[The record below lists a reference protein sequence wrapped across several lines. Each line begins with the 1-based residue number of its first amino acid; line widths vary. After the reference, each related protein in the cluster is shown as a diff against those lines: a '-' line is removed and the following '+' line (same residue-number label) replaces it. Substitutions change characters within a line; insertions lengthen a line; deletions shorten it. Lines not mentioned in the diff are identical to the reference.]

1 MTWGRELVE
10 PLLSR
15 TEPAALLPPRRS
27 DEAARIERPLD
38 LISCVQLDDS
48 REDLWYAI
56 VRDARGVSYGVPC
69 VASGEALRR
78 AVPGD
83 GAAEALLGLLGRGD
97 QVGSGEGPPGQG
109 SRDDHVRVTRWHA
122 EPCAGERGFDVDQT
136 NELLV
141 VGERAVVKWLLHPT
155 ADEQPGPRRLAALV
169 DASFAG
175 TPWPWGLVS
184 IDHAGEGVLIATVV
198 DYVADAS
205 DGWEWAVE
213 DVRSLALGE
222 TEEANALRSMPVIG
236 RLVAEMHLAFAAAGR
251 SIATDD
257 DAEDWSAEAAADL
270 RDASLAAPTAR
281 LVAQELALVTGFAGT
296 TVIDIH
302 GDLHIGQVLRTSP
315 GDDLS
320 IIDFDGSPT
329 RSPEQRLARQPAA
342 RDVAGMLAS
351 LDHVG
356 RVVLHR
362 TAGLDDG
369 QRGRVHDWIAAAQR
383 GFLDAYLSRLAEA
396 GEESLLD
403 ARLVRPF
410 QLQQECR
417 EFIYAA
423 RYLPHWRYVPEGAL
437 AALLSS
443 QFESP
448 SGGRQV
454 GDQESLNHDE
464 GAP

>member
-48 REDLWYAI
+48 RADLWYAI

-83 GAAEALLGLLGRGD
+83 GAAEALLGLLDRGGKG
-97 QVGSGEGPPGQG
+97 VPGEG
-109 SRDDHVRVTRWHA
+109 SRDDHVGVIRWHA
-122 EPCAGERGFDVDQT
+122 EPCEGERGFDVDQT
-136 NELLV
+136 NELVV

-155 ADEQPGPRRLAALV
+155 AEEQPAPRRLAALAE
-169 DASFAG
+169 ASFAG
-175 TPWPWGLVS
+175 TPRPWGLVS
-184 IDHAGEGVLIATVV
+184 VDNAGAGVLIATVI

-222 TEEANALRSMPVIG
+222 TDDANALRSMPVIG

-257 DAEDWSAEAAADL
+257 EAEDWSVEAAEDL
-270 RDASLAAPTAR
+270 RDAGLAAPTAR
-281 LVAQELALVTGFAGT
+281 LIAQELALVTGFAGT
-296 TVIDIH
+296 TIIDIH

-362 TAGLDDG
+362 TDGLDDG

-403 ARLVRPF
+403 AGLVRPF

-437 AALLSS
+437 AALLNRSGIT
-443 QFESP
+443 SP
-448 SGGRQV
+448 
-454 GDQESLNHDE
+454 
-464 GAP
+464 

>member
-10 PLLSR
+10 PLLLR
-15 TEPAALLPPRRS
+15 TEPAALLPARRS
-27 DEAARIERPLD
+27 QEAARIERPLD
-38 LISCVQLDDS
+38 LIACVRLDDS
-48 REDLWYAI
+48 RADLWYAI

-69 VASGEALRR
+69 IVSGKALRR
-78 AVPGD
+78 AIPGD
-83 GAAEALLGLLGRGD
+83 GAAEALLGLLGRGS
-97 QVGSGEGPPGQG
+97 QGTPGEG
-109 SRDDHVRVTRWHA
+109 SRDGHVGVIRWHA

-136 NELLV
+136 NELVV

-155 ADEQPGPRRLAALV
+155 AEEQPAPRRLAALAE
-169 DASFAG
+169 ASFAG
-175 TPWPWGLVS
+175 TPRPWGLVS
-184 IDHAGEGVLIATVV
+184 IEDGRADVLIATVI
-198 DYVADAS
+198 DYVADAQ

-222 TEEANALRSMPVIG
+222 TDEANALRSMPVIG
-236 RLVAEMHLAFAAAGR
+236 RLVAGMHLAFAAAGR

-257 DAEDWSAEAAADL
+257 EAEDWSVEAAADL
-270 RDASLAAPTAR
+270 RDASLAAPTAG
-281 LVAQELALVTGFAGT
+281 LVEQELALVTGFVGT
-296 TVIDIH
+296 TIIDIH

-362 TAGLDDG
+362 TEGLDDE

-437 AALLSS
+437 AALLKS
-443 QFESP
+443 QSESP
-448 SGGRQV
+448 SSHQQV
-454 GDQESLNHDE
+454 EDHESMNHDE

>member
-48 REDLWYAI
+48 RADLWYAI

-83 GAAEALLGLLGRGD
+83 GAAEALLGLLGRGG
-97 QVGSGEGPPGQG
+97 QGVPGEG
-109 SRDDHVRVTRWHA
+109 SRDDHVCVIRWHA

-136 NELLV
+136 NELVV
-141 VGERAVVKWLLHPT
+141 VGERAVVKWMLHPT
-155 ADEQPGPRRLAALV
+155 AEEQPAPRRLAALAE
-169 DASFAG
+169 ASFAG
-175 TPWPWGLVS
+175 TPRPWGLVS
-184 IDHAGEGVLIATVV
+184 VDNADAGVLIATVI

-213 DVRSLALGE
+213 DVRSLALGG
-222 TEEANALRSMPVIG
+222 TDDANALRSMPVIG

-251 SIATDD
+251 SSATVGE
-257 DAEDWSAEAAADL
+257 AEDWSVEAAADL
-270 RDASLAAPTAR
+270 RDADLAAPTAR
-281 LVAQELALVTGFAGT
+281 LIAQELALVSGFAGT
-296 TVIDIH
+296 TIIDIH

-356 RVVLHR
+356 RVVLQR
-362 TAGLDDG
+362 TEGLDEA

-437 AALLSS
+437 AALLRSR
-443 QFESP
+443 FESL

-454 GDQESLNHDE
+454 GDQESMNHDE